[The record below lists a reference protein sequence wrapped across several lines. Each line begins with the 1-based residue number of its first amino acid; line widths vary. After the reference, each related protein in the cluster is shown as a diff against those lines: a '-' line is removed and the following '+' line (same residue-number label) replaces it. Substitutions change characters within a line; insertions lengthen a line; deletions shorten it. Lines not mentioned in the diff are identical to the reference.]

1 MQSCWLACPGDRPS
15 FTDISNRLEAFMTID
30 KPYVE
35 LLNIITQGDDGYT
48 VPIVDSDSSET
59 HIAEARVENGVRLE
73 SCAKTRETNV

>member
-1 MQSCWLACPGDRPS
+1 MFNHRYELMQSCWLACPEDRPS

-48 VPIVDSDSSET
+48 VPIIHSDNSEID
-59 HIAEARVENGVRLE
+59 IAE
-73 SCAKTRETNV
+73 TRA